1 MSCTVGDTL
10 EHLLFTTRHI
20 RQGDVQ
26 AAILLVLMELG
37 IPEQYD
43 GFYYLRRAVYLKY
56 KNESMNLNTIQQR
69 ISEECG
75 PGTASGQIHQAI
87 NAAIGQG
94 WNHGDPE
101 AWNYYVRGA
110 GTEQMHKPTI
120 NALVCRLAR
129 VIELWCSCSWEV
141 DHER

>member
-1 MSCTVGDTL
+1 MSYTVGDTL

-20 RQGDVQ
+20 RRGDVQ

-56 KNESMNLNTIQQR
+56 QNEAMNLSAIKQR

-87 NAAIGQG
+87 HAAIAQG
-94 WNHGDPE
+94 WDHGDHE
-101 AWNYYVRGA
+101 AWTYYVCGIEAEPVQR
-110 GTEQMHKPTI
+110 PTI

-129 VIELWCSCSWEV
+129 VMELWCSCSREV
-141 DHER
+141 AQ